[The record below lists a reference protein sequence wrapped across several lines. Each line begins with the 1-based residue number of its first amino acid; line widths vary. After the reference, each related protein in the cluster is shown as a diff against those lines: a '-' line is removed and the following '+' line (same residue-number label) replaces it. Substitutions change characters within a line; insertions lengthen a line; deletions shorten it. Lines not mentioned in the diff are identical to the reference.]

1 MSNFKN
7 VGTFDAGVFTPKMSG
22 APQGGVPTMDA
33 AGIASG
39 GAFLVSELEKRDPL
53 IRKPLTM
60 LACDNSVDIHA
71 GDELII
77 HRGGRLGKSLFDTR
91 AFAGDPHYY
100 FEPFGAVIPGLAHQ
114 EIIILQEERVSQ

>member
-53 IRKPLTM
+53 IRKPLT
-60 LACDNSVDIHA
+60 SFTYHTKRVHQSGKRRYPA
-71 GDELII
+71 G
-77 HRGGRLGKSLFDTR
+77 
-91 AFAGDPHYY
+91 
-100 FEPFGAVIPGLAHQ
+100 
-114 EIIILQEERVSQ
+114 